1 MESIELANLS
11 RELIEGKKG
20 IDIVLLDISN
30 VSSFA
35 DYFVNATATN
45 IRQLSTIMDEV
56 EKGLSAAGNAPRGI
70 EGRPESGWVLIDA
83 GDVIV
88 NLFLE
93 TERDKYQIEKIW
105 KDAWSENRHDGKTD
119 EI

>member
-1 MESIELANLS
+1 MESTELAKLS
-11 RELIEGKKG
+11 QDLIEGKKG
-20 IDIVLLDISN
+20 NDVVLLNISEM
-30 VSSFA
+30 SSFA

-45 IRQLSTIMDEV
+45 IRQLATIMDEV
-56 EKGLSAAGNAPRGI
+56 EKGLTAAGDPPRGI

-93 TERDKYQIEKIW
+93 AEREKYQIEKIW
-105 KDAWSENRHDGKTD
+105 KDAVTSAVTHGDNE
-119 EI
+119 